1 MSIGWKLFRILCILQ
16 MLATV
21 YFAITSLIDLLQRGS
36 FYFFFQAV
44 VFASASL
51 LAIFALNILN
61 NNYPDTPVA
70 GTQKTIFNWLFLL
83 NFLLLAFLFGLVI
96 AEYREVNLLC
106 ELTGKSLFSLPS
118 DLFLLFIIYAIIL
131 IFQLII
137 LYCLYMLRR
146 QIYINFRRKKFDFEN
161 DPGN

>member
-1 MSIGWKLFRILCILQ
+1 MSIGWKLFRILCLLQ

-21 YFAITSLIDLLQRGS
+21 YFAITSLIDLLQSRS

-44 VFASASL
+44 AFALASS
-51 LAIFALNILN
+51 LAILGLNVVN
-61 NNYPDTPVA
+61 NNYPDIPVA

-96 AEYREVNLLC
+96 AEYRQVNLLR
-106 ELTGKSLFSLPS
+106 EFTGKSLFSLPF
-118 DLFLLFIIYAIIL
+118 DLVLLLIIYAVTL

-137 LYCLYMLRR
+137 LYALYTLRR
-146 QIYINFRRKKFDFEN
+146 QIHINFRRKKFDFEN